1 MARYDMD
8 SANSENSEGTDKE
21 QDDFPKPYLIQKK
34 FDSDLEEGTILRKT
48 PCSPAS
54 KKKMLNSQ
62 NLLVEVKIPTNRRKS
77 SAENPKK
84 SMRKKFEKNKCK

>member
-34 FDSDLEEGTILRKT
+34 FDSDLDEGN
-48 PCSPAS
+48 
-54 KKKMLNSQ
+54 NSQ
-62 NLLVEVKIPTNRRKS
+62 KNAMQSRIEKEDAEFSKFISGSEDSHEQEKEFSRESQKID
-77 SAENPKK
+77 E
-84 SMRKKFEKNKCK
+84 

>member
-34 FDSDLEEGTILRKT
+34 FDSGLDEGN
-48 PCSPAS
+48 
-54 KKKMLNSQ
+54 NSQ
-62 NLLVEVKIPTNRRKS
+62 KNAMQSRIEKEDAEFSKFISGSEDSHEQEKEFSRESQKID
-77 SAENPKK
+77 E
-84 SMRKKFEKNKCK
+84 

>member
-34 FDSDLEEGTILRKT
+34 FDNHSEE
-48 PCSPAS
+48 AN
-54 KKKMLNSQ
+54 NSQ
-62 NLLVEVKIPTNRRKS
+62 KNAMQSRIEKEDAEFSKFISGSEDSYEQEREFSREQQKID
-77 SAENPKK
+77 E
-84 SMRKKFEKNKCK
+84 